1 MKKIVVIMLLGI
13 ILIGTGAKS
22 NLNAQFPYQLDMVDG
37 SKAAVQAM
45 AVSSQEKTLDE
56 LADDMGERFAWSEE
70 KTDTGSSIV
79 TVGGIAGVNFLRQ
92 YTAFEISF
100 RVLPDG
106 KMCVEDATLNG
117 QLASFDSVLQ
127 TLEAAAAQAQKI
139 ERLQTP
145 KVTIRGE

>member
-1 MKKIVVIMLLGI
+1 MKKIVAMMILGEL
-13 ILIGTGAKS
+13 LIGTGAKS
-22 NLNAQFPYQLDMVDG
+22 KLDAQFPYQLNIEDG

-56 LADDMGERFAWSEE
+56 LADDIGERFAWSEE

-92 YTAFEISF
+92 HTAFEISF

-106 KMCVEDATLNG
+106 KMRVEDATLNG
-117 QLASFDSVLQ
+117 QPAAFDSVLQ